1 MKKLLSMLAVITLI
15 GTASTSV
22 IACGGGQ
29 EPISPIINN
38 GNSIQE
44 LLIKTQDKIKEGF
57 GDLTNSNANL
67 FFQDEFVSGKDYF
80 NILKNLS
87 SEKEVIIDNI
97 NFINAFTKRI
107 QKIININI
115 TNKLILDNNLRL
127 LFNGISNDDI
137 LKISTN
143 RSNFKK
149 VPFKWK
155 KEEVNFGI
163 QNYSPDKLNIEFWY
177 SIKINLNLLL
187 SYKDDNNKLQN
198 KDLNQE
204 YIIYF
209 ANTGAN
215 IFSVIQ
221 AASLEIKN
229 KIEDYLVNIDI
240 TKDNHNIID
249 KAKEILLRILNN
261 NKIVINE
268 STFLE
273 KNDVKIKKN
282 LYNEANHFYN
292 AFNKLRIDSINY
304 LKEYFNII
312 VEDFKKDLD
321 KWIDSNLS
329 STTKSKIEKDKS
341 NIKNFGKI
349 SLNNWTI
356 SGLTLER
363 INFNFITIRKNQTR
377 QEWVNFV
384 SQALGKIFSL
394 DGFIKIPFSIINK
407 ENALIMYMD
416 KTDFNSYVSENKS
429 LFDVSNYFSE
439 KIKEKAITEGVISN
453 NTEFRILL
461 NGCWKEDAT
470 LKNSEFIRNIDAS
483 TLEVIKNP
491 LNYYSYL
498 NITIDDFSF
507 IFGNKKT
514 RDNTNKNNYIT
525 FDKWIIKKSDSN
537 IWN

>member
-1 MKKLLSMLAVITLI
+1 MKKLLTMLGAITLI
-15 GTASTSV
+15 GTASTNV

-29 EPISPIINN
+29 EPINPIINK
-38 GNSIQE
+38 GNNIQE

-67 FFQDEFVSGKDYF
+67 FFQEEFLLGQDYF

-143 RSNFKK
+143 SSNFKK

-163 QNYSPDKLNIEFWY
+163 QNYSPDELNIKFWY

-187 SYKDDNNKLQN
+187 SYKDDNSNLQN

-229 KIEDYLVNIDI
+229 KINDYLVNIDI
-240 TKDNHNIID
+240 NQDNRNIID
-249 KAKEILLRILNN
+249 KANKILLRKLNN
-261 NKIVINE
+261 NNIVIHE
-268 STFLE
+268 SSFLE
-273 KNDVKIKKN
+273 KNYVKIKN
-282 LYNEANHFYN
+282 NIYDEANYFYN
-292 AFNKLRIDSINY
+292 AFNKSRIESIDY
-304 LKEYFNII
+304 LKEYFNIKI
-312 VEDFKKDLD
+312 EDFKKDLD
-321 KWIDSNLS
+321 KWIDLNLN
-329 STTKSKIEKDKS
+329 STTKLEIEKDKS

-363 INFNFITIRKNQTR
+363 INFNFITIRKNQTI

-384 SQALGKIFSL
+384 SQALGKTFSL
-394 DGFIKIPFSIINK
+394 DGFIKTPFSIINK
-407 ENALIMYMD
+407 ENELTMYMD
-416 KTDFNSYVSENKS
+416 KEDFNSYVSENKS
-429 LFDVSNYFSE
+429 LFDVNNYFSE
-439 KIKEKAITEGVISN
+439 KIKEKMVAEGVILN

-461 NGCWKEDAT
+461 NGCWNEDAT
-470 LKNSEFIRNIDAS
+470 LKNSEFIRNIDGS

-507 IFGNKKT
+507 IFGNKKGQ
-514 RDNTNKNNYIT
+514 DNTNKNNYIT
-525 FDKWIIKKSDSN
+525 FNKWIIKKSDSN

>member
-1 MKKLLSMLAVITLI
+1 MKKLLSMLGAITLI
-15 GTASTSV
+15 GTASTNV

-29 EPISPIINN
+29 EPINPINN
-38 GNSIQE
+38 NENSIQE

-67 FFQDEFVSGKDYF
+67 FFQDEFVSGKNYF

-97 NFINAFTKRI
+97 DFINAFTKRI

-163 QNYSPDKLNIEFWY
+163 EDYSPDTLNIEFWY

-204 YIIYF
+204 CIIYF

-221 AASLEIKN
+221 AASLKIKD
-229 KIEDYLVNIDI
+229 KIKDYLVNVDI
-240 TKDNHNIID
+240 TLDNHNIID
-249 KAKEILLRILNN
+249 KASEVLLKLLNN
-261 NKIVINE
+261 NNIVINQG
-268 STFLE
+268 TFEE
-273 KNDVKIKKN
+273 KNDLRIKKN
-282 LYNEANHFYN
+282 LYDEANHFYN
-292 AFNKLRIDSINY
+292 AFNKSTIDSIDY

-312 VEDFKKDLD
+312 VEDFNNDLNE
-321 KWIDSNLS
+321 WIDSNLN
-329 STTKSKIEKDKS
+329 STTKSEIEKNKS

-349 SLNNWTI
+349 SLNNWAI
-356 SGLTLER
+356 SGLTLEK

-384 SQALGKIFSL
+384 SQALGKTFSL
-394 DGFIKIPFSIINK
+394 DGFIKIPFSVINK
-407 ENALIMYMD
+407 KKELIMYMD

-429 LFDVSNYFSE
+429 LWDVSNYFSE
-439 KIKEKAITEGVISN
+439 KIKEKAVTEGVISN
-453 NTEFRILL
+453 NTEFGIEL
-461 NGCWKEDAT
+461 NGCWNEYAT
-470 LKNSEFIRNIDAS
+470 LKNSEFVQNIDDS
-483 TLEVIKNP
+483 TLKVIKNP
-491 LNYYSYL
+491 SSYFSYL
-498 NITIDDFSF
+498 NIFIDDFRF
-507 IFGNKKT
+507 FFGSKKSKDNRNKS
-514 RDNTNKNNYIT
+514 NYIT
-525 FDKWIIKKSDSN
+525 FNNWIIKKSNSN